1 MDRFLEKYPADNSA
15 RRRTDVLR
23 RGMKMS
29 WLTAL
34 LSRGGR
40 VLVVGITML
49 PVLLVVILL
58 SRRSSYVHSWM
69 SSGESQYI

>member
-1 MDRFLEKYPADNSA
+1 MP
-15 RRRTDVLR
+15 
-23 RGMKMS
+23 

-49 PVLLVVILL
+49 PVLLVLILL

-69 SSGESQYI
+69 SSGKSQYI

>member
-1 MDRFLEKYPADNSA
+1 
-15 RRRTDVLR
+15 
-23 RGMKMS
+23 MS
-29 WLTAL
+29 WLTTH

-58 SRRSSYVHSWM
+58 SRRSSYVHSSM